1 MPKLPRHNSY
11 KFIQLG
17 FYKVIGSG
25 ILSQAQL
32 YFVLDPWRSG
42 WIRHELTR
50 DLWTRLDIMKLTSDN
65 KSG

>member
-32 YFVLDPWRSG
+32 YFMLKGPTDQMFSVLENLG
-42 WIRHELTR
+42 T
-50 DLWTRLDIMKLTSDN
+50 N
-65 KSG
+65 

>member
-32 YFVLDPWRSG
+32 YFMQDQRRSV
-42 WIRHELTR
+42 WIRHLRTYGPTDQAR
-50 DLWTRLDIMKLTSDN
+50 H
-65 KSG
+65 